1 MRSRIL
7 GLMVT
12 FVVVVAGT
20 TGCKKSSTP
29 STPSGGAPKDASVVI
44 PRSDGYNAN
53 GASAFSPG
61 NLVVPVGTTVV
72 WTNQDVSAHRVT
84 SDTKLFD
91 GGAAPNDS
99 YSRQFTTKGSFSYHC
114 STHPTMTG
122 TINVQ

>member
-7 GLMVT
+7 SL
-12 FVVVVAGT
+12 VVACIVVAGP

-29 STPSGGAPKDASVVI
+29 STPSGGNGTKDASVMI
-44 PRSDGYNAN
+44 PRTDGYSAG

-61 NLVVPVGTTVV
+61 NLVVAVGTTVV
-72 WTNQDVSAHRVT
+72 WTNQDVSAHRIT
-84 SDTKLFD
+84 SDANLFD

-99 YSRQFTTKGSFSYHC
+99 YSRQFTTKGSFAYHC
-114 STHPTMTG
+114 STHPAMTG